1 MRFIDEVR
9 LTVASGHGGPGAVT
23 FRREK
28 HVPFGGPD
36 GGDGGNGGSV
46 IARAD
51 DGVNTLINFRGKK
64 VFKAEDGLPGMGRTL
79 NGRNGVDEILILP
92 VGTMIRNAET
102 GALIADLKYHGQEV
116 IIAEGGN
123 GGRGNVNF
131 KTSVNQ
137 APRIAQPG
145 LPGVELVLDLELKL
159 LADLAL
165 VGLPNAGKSTL
176 ISSISAARPK
186 IADYPFTTLEPNL
199 GVVTLG
205 ERSFVVADIPGL
217 IEDASE
223 GKGLGTKFLKHI
235 DRTKALVHLVD
246 VSWCLDEYEAFEQYV
261 VIRTELEKYSS
272 DLANKRELICLTK
285 IDAMTE
291 EEISKFQQFFENELD
306 KKVLPISG
314 VSGRNIDTLKAL
326 MIQCIDLEKAD
337 AKEKEIEKKKNNEID
352 DLYIIEKED
361 EE

>member
-9 LTVASGHGGPGAVT
+9 IVAISGHGGPGAVT

-28 HVPFGGPD
+28 SIPFGGPD
-36 GGDGGNGGSV
+36 GGDGGNGGTV
-46 IARAD
+46 YFIAD
-51 DGVNTLINFRGKK
+51 EGVNTLIDFRGKK
-64 VFKAEDGLPGMGRTL
+64 IFKAEDGDPGAGRQL
-79 NGRNGVDEILILP
+79 NGKDGADQILKVP
-92 VGTMIRNAET
+92 VGTIIKNADT
-102 GALIADLKYHGQEV
+102 GAVIADLKEHGEKV

-123 GGRGNVNF
+123 GGRGNLNF
-131 KTSVNQ
+131 KSATNQ

-145 LPGVELVLDLELKL
+145 LPGVELNLDLELKL

-223 GKGLGTKFLKHI
+223 GKGLGIKFLKHI
-235 DRTKALVHLVD
+235 ERTKALVHLVD

-261 VIRTELEKYSS
+261 VIRNEITKYSEN
-272 DLANKRELICLTK
+272 LANKREIVCLTK
-285 IDAMTE
+285 IDAMTD
-291 EEISKFQQFFENELD
+291 EEIEKFKKFFEEQLD

-314 VSGRNIDTLKAL
+314 VSGKNIDNLKAL
-326 MIQCIDLEKAD
+326 MVKCIDLEKSER
-337 AKEKEIEKKKNNEID
+337 KEEKK
-352 DLYIIEKED
+352 
-361 EE
+361 